1 MEKLIAYYCG
11 PALAG
16 IKPANIVACD
26 KSKFKDIHSQVE
38 RLNCQLNCKD
48 IFFKV
53 LCEGERKNLLL
64 VYRSRVLKKY
74 IARDEIVNFL
84 YSYGYPVEVTIEG
97 YINHLTSRL
106 REDEFPHEIGAFLGY
121 PLHDILGFIN
131 HKNEGCLLVGEW
143 KVYKNADE
151 ARLLFERFLTCRRAI
166 IRRLSMGHTLAQV
179 FCAVR

>member
-26 KSKFKDIHSQVE
+26 KSKFSDINTEVE
-38 RLNCQLNCKD
+38 KLNSQLNCKD
-48 IFFKV
+48 IFFRV
-53 LCEGERKNLLL
+53 LCEGEKKNLLI
-64 VYRSRVLKKY
+64 VYRSKVLKKY
-74 IARDEIVNFL
+74 LADADIKGFL
-84 YSYGYPVEVTIEG
+84 LSYGYPSEVTIEG
-97 YINHLTSRL
+97 YINHLASRL
-106 REDEFPHEIGAFLGY
+106 KENEFPHEIGAFLGY

-151 ARLLFERFLTCRRAI
+151 AQKLFNRFLACRKAI
-166 IRRLSMGHTLAQV
+166 SKRMAMGQTLAQV
-179 FCAVR
+179 FCAV

>member
-1 MEKLIAYYCG
+1 MEKLVAYYCG

-26 KSKFKDIHSQVE
+26 KTKIKDIHSEVE
-38 RLNCQLNCKD
+38 RLNSQLNCKD
-48 IFFKV
+48 IYFRV
-53 LCEGERKNLLL
+53 LYEHKRRTLLI

-74 IARDEIVNFL
+74 LAREEIADFL
-84 YSYGYPVEVTIEG
+84 YSYGYPYEVTIDR
-97 YINHLTSRL
+97 YINHLATRL
-106 REDEFPHEIGAFLGY
+106 KEDEFPHEIGAFLGY

-151 ARLLFERFLTCRRAI
+151 ARQLFERFLACRKAI
-166 IRRLSMGHTLAQV
+166 IRRLAMGQTLAQV

>member
-1 MEKLIAYYCG
+1 MENLIAYYCG

-26 KSKFKDIHSQVE
+26 KNKFSDINAEVE
-38 RLNCQLNCKD
+38 KLNSQLNCKD

-53 LCEGERKNLLL
+53 LCEGERKNLLI
-64 VYRSRVLKKY
+64 VYRSKVLEKY
-74 IARDEIVNFL
+74 LVNEEIYTFL
-84 YSYGYPVEVTIEG
+84 RSYGYPAEVTIDG
-97 YINHLTSRL
+97 YINYLASRL
-106 REDEFPHEIGAFLGY
+106 KENDFPHEIGAFLGY

-151 ARLLFERFLTCRRAI
+151 AQKLFKRFLACRKAI
-166 IRRLSMGHTLAQV
+166 AKRMAMGQTLAQV
-179 FCAVR
+179 FCAV

>member
-26 KSKFKDIHSQVE
+26 KSKFSDINTEVKK
-38 RLNCQLNCKD
+38 LNSQLNCKD
-48 IFFKV
+48 IFFRV
-53 LCEGERKNLLL
+53 LCEGEKKNLLI
-64 VYRSRVLKKY
+64 VYRSKVLKKY
-74 IARDEIVNFL
+74 LADTDIKDFL
-84 YSYGYPVEVTIEG
+84 LSYGYPSEVTIEG
-97 YINHLTSRL
+97 YINHLASRL
-106 REDEFPHEIGAFLGY
+106 KENEFPHEIGAFLGY

-151 ARLLFERFLTCRRAI
+151 AQKLFNRFLACRKAI
-166 IRRLSMGHTLAQV
+166 SKRMAMGQTLAQV
-179 FCAVR
+179 FCAV

>member
-26 KSKFKDIHSQVE
+26 KGKFTDINSEVNK
-38 RLNCQLNCKD
+38 LNSQLNCKD
-48 IFFKV
+48 IYFRV
-53 LCEGERKNLLL
+53 LCDGEKKTLLI
-64 VYRSRVLKKY
+64 VYRSKILKKY
-74 IARDEIVNFL
+74 LANDEIRNFL
-84 YSYGYPVEVTIEG
+84 QSYGYPSEVTIDG
-97 YINHLTSRL
+97 YICYLASRL
-106 REDEFPHEIGAFLGY
+106 KEDKFPHEIGAFLGY

-151 ARLLFERFLTCRRAI
+151 AQKLFDRFLACRRAI
-166 IRRLSMGHTLAQV
+166 AKRMAMGQTLAQV
-179 FCAVR
+179 FCAV